1 MNVSLKWLKHLRSK
15 RFAKRSAY
23 YIVIIL
29 ESDHWNVPVLP
40 NNVLSKINYSIV
52 LKNQVRPFFY
62 LLFECN
68 EIFPFLFV
76 FSFFVCVTVN
86 TSYFR

>member
-1 MNVSLKWLKHLRSK
+1 MVKSRNLVEIKMNVSLKWLKNLK

-40 NNVLSKINYSIV
+40 NNV
-52 LKNQVRPFFY
+52 F
-62 LLFECN
+62 
-68 EIFPFLFV
+68 
-76 FSFFVCVTVN
+76 
-86 TSYFR
+86 